1 MKKQLLALTIGF
13 LSIATF
19 AQKNEL
25 KAVEKAIKKGAFKEA
40 KTTLATL
47 EATEETIEPKLK
59 AKYYYLKGVTY
70 EKSL

>member
-40 KTTLATL
+40 KTT
-47 EATEETIEPKLK
+47 
-59 AKYYYLKGVTY
+59 Y
-70 EKSL
+70 SNS